1 MVTIESLQPG
11 QRFKIGKQRKFMTFK
26 KAKRLQGEYVLSEHQ
41 GKILVILDNC
51 RQIICEPDQE
61 VQLEQNPNH

>member
-26 KAKRLQGEYVLSEHQ
+26 KSKRLQGEYVLSEHQ

-51 RQIICEPDQE
+51 RQIICEPNQE
-61 VQLEQNPNH
+61 VELEHNH